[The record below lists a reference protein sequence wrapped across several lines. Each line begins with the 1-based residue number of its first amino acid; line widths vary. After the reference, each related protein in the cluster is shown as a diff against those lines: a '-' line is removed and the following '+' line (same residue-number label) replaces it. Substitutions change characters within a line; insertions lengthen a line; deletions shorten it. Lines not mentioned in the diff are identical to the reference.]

1 MSMTD
6 AYYGD
11 YGMAEATARKR
22 RATQSIANRQA
33 ASLGQMRG
41 QRSLSKLTQQLTEG
55 FRPKM
60 ASYGQRGLAGAN
72 VKSGIQRAGLSRYA
86 ADMQTEI
93 GQGTQ
98 QLQDEA
104 NLVAAQE
111 ANAQAELDDYLAQLA
126 LQKKQNVIDAAT
138 ALKQYAAY

>member
-22 RATQSIANRQA
+22 RATQSIANRQGA
-33 ASLGQMRG
+33 ILGQQRG
-41 QRSLSKLTQQLTEG
+41 QRSMAKLTKQLTEG

-60 ASYGQRGLAGAN
+60 AEYGQRGVAGPN
-72 VKSGIQRAGLSRYA
+72 VQSGIQRAGLSRYA
-86 ADMQTEI
+86 ADMQERL
-93 GQGTQ
+93 GEATQ

-104 NLVAAQE
+104 NMAATQE
-111 ANAQAELDDYLAQLA
+111 ANAQAELDDYLAQLE
-126 LQKKQNVIDAAT
+126 LQKKQNIINAAT
-138 ALKQYAAY
+138 ALKQYSAY

>member
-1 MSMTD
+1 MSMMD

-11 YGMAEATARKR
+11 FGMAEATARKR
-22 RATQSIANRQA
+22 RATQSIANRQSA
-33 ASLGQMRG
+33 QLGQMRG

-60 ASYGQRGLAGAN
+60 AEYGSRGLAGPN
-72 VKSGIQRAGLSRYA
+72 VQSGIQRAGLSRYA
-86 ADMQTEI
+86 ADMQDRLGES
-93 GQGTQ
+93 TQ

-104 NLVAAQE
+104 NLAVSQE
-111 ANAQAELDDYLAQLA
+111 ANAQADLEDYLAQLQ
-126 LQKKQNVIDAAT
+126 LQKKQNVINAAT

>member
-1 MSMTD
+1 MSMMD

-22 RATQSIANRQA
+22 RATQSIANRQSA
-33 ASLGQMRG
+33 QLGQMRG

-60 ASYGQRGLAGAN
+60 AEYGSRGLAGPN

-86 ADMQTEI
+86 ADMQDRLGET
-93 GQGTQ
+93 TQ
-98 QLQDEA
+98 QLQDES
-104 NLVAAQE
+104 NLAVSQE
-111 ANAQAELDDYLAQLA
+111 ANAQADLEDYLAQLQ
-126 LQKKQNVIDAAT
+126 LQKKQNVINAAT

>member
-1 MSMTD
+1 MSMMD

-22 RATQSIANRQA
+22 RATQSIANRQSA
-33 ASLGQMRG
+33 QLGQKRG

-60 ASYGQRGLAGAN
+60 AEYGSRGLAGPN

-86 ADMQTEI
+86 ADMQDRLGEA
-93 GQGTQ
+93 TQ

-104 NLVAAQE
+104 NLVVSQE
-111 ANAQAELDDYLAQLA
+111 ANAQADLEDYLAQLQ
-126 LQKKQNVIDAAT
+126 LQKKQNVINAAT

>member
-1 MSMTD
+1 MSMMD

-22 RATQSIANRQA
+22 RATQSIANRQSA
-33 ASLGQMRG
+33 QLGQMRG

-60 ASYGQRGLAGAN
+60 AEYGSRGLAGPN

-86 ADMQTEI
+86 ADMQERL
-93 GQGTQ
+93 GEGTQ

-104 NLVAAQE
+104 NLAVSQE
-111 ANAQAELDDYLAQLA
+111 ANAQADLEDYLAQLQ
-126 LQKKQNVIDAAT
+126 LQKKQNVINAAT

>member
-1 MSMTD
+1 MMD

-22 RATQSIANRQA
+22 RATQSIANRQSA
-33 ASLGQMRG
+33 QLGQMRG

-60 ASYGQRGLAGAN
+60 AEYGSRGLAGPN

-86 ADMQTEI
+86 ADMQDRLGET
-93 GQGTQ
+93 TQ
-98 QLQDEA
+98 QLQDES
-104 NLVAAQE
+104 NLAVSQE
-111 ANAQAELDDYLAQLA
+111 ANAQADLEDYLAQLQ
-126 LQKKQNVIDAAT
+126 LQKKQNVINAAT